1 MKYMCLVA
9 IFLGAMGAARLSGVD
24 RIAEIGLAS
33 DQARHRYGSV
43 GILGRLLDLASDV
56 RTGEAEVLLSVA
68 PETRNRR
75 LEELQ
80 RILDETN
87 EAIRLYQPQ
96 VQDSE
101 QALAFDNFRRQW
113 AEHAPDLTRIVS
125 MSKGGRQDEA
135 VALFN
140 GQARTTF
147 KLAIDE
153 LERLSHLTETKAAE
167 AHRIANESINEARRW
182 IADLILATLLVF
194 LLISAYLWYY
204 VSTPLLEL
212 GGLMRRLASH
222 DTQFGVKFEGR
233 RDAIG
238 EMAGALSILRANTI
252 ELIESRKSLSIQAE
266 ILAQALEMERALAAE
281 QRNFVTTT
289 SHEFRTPLM
298 TIDGQAQRL
307 IATKDHANPSEV
319 ADRAGK
325 MRAAVFR
332 MTSLVE
338 SLTQAVELAHRQL
351 RVRTR
356 KLNLE
361 ELLRGLVHY
370 YREIS
375 FDSVLEEQV
384 GPLPAEIVGD
394 PELLYQVVSNL
405 LSNAIKY
412 SGEGSLVR
420 LEAGLKDGNIEIVV
434 EDHGVGIPND
444 ELSRIRER
452 YYRASNVGTIP
463 GTGMGLYF
471 VEEIVRQHRGCVEIK
486 SKEGSGTRVVVTLP
500 IDVKERDVDQDIV
513 R

>member
-1 MKYMCLVA
+1 M
-9 IFLGAMGAARLSGVD
+9 
-24 RIAEIGLAS
+24 
-33 DQARHRYGSV
+33 
-43 GILGRLLDLASDV
+43 LDA
-56 RTGEAEVLLSVA
+56 
-68 PETRNRR
+68 
-75 LEELQ
+75 
-80 RILDETN
+80 TN
-87 EAIRLYQPQ
+87 EEIWLYQPQ
-96 VQDSE
+96 DSE
-101 QALAFDNFRRQW
+101 EALAFENFRRHW
-113 AEHAPDLTRIVS
+113 AEHTPDLARIVS

-135 VALFN
+135 IALFN
-140 GQARTTF
+140 GQAHTTF

-153 LERLSHLTETKAAE
+153 LDRLSHLTETKAAE
-167 AHRIANESINEARRW
+167 ARKSANDSINAARRW
-182 IADLILATLLVF
+182 IADIILATLVVF
-194 LLISAYLWYY
+194 LLISAYLWCY

-212 GGLMRRLASH
+212 GGLMRRLASQ
-222 DTQFGVKFEGR
+222 DTQFGIKFEGR

-238 EMAGALSILRANTI
+238 GMAQALSILRGNTI
-252 ELIESRKSLSIQAE
+252 ELIESRKHLSMQAE
-266 ILAQALEMERALAAE
+266 ILAQALGMERALAAE

-307 IATKDHANPSEV
+307 IATRDHANPSEV

-338 SLTQAVELAHRQL
+338 SLTQAVELAHKQL
-351 RVRTR
+351 RVRTQ

-375 FDSVLEEQV
+375 FDSALEEQI

-394 PELLYQVVSNL
+394 PELLYQAFSNL

-412 SGEGSLVR
+412 SGEGSIVR
-420 LEAGLKDGNIEIVV
+420 LEASSKNGSVEIVV

-444 ELSRIRER
+444 ELSRVRER

-463 GTGMGLYF
+463 GTGTGLYL
-471 VEEIVRQHRGCVEIK
+471 VEEIIRQHRGRVEIE

-500 IDVKERDVDQDIV
+500 IEIEE
-513 R
+513 